1 MVQTG
6 GPSTMRPLFFALL
19 LAGSALLN
27 SSTSQAQV
35 PTAAQVRDFIYDNCV
50 GQGHGP
56 AFCGCWVSTALR
68 LLRPE
73 ETFALLRIP
82 GYEAWLARIPYV
94 DQQANGACGQHLPRR

>member
-1 MVQTG
+1 
-6 GPSTMRPLFFALL
+6 MRRLFFALL
-19 LAGSALLN
+19 LAGSVLLDF
-27 SSTSQAQV
+27 STSQAQV
-35 PTAAQVRDFIYDNCV
+35 PTAAQVRDFIYNTCM

-56 AFCGCWVSTALR
+56 AFCGCWVGTALG

>member
-1 MVQTG
+1 
-6 GPSTMRPLFFALL
+6 MRPLFFALL